1 MFKTLEETLKY
12 CDEHG
17 IKMVDFK
24 MIDLNGRWRHL
35 TLPVERFTEKTM
47 KWGLGFDGS
56 NYGYAPIEKSDMV
69 FIPDVSSAVE
79 EPFAEMPTLSMIGDV
94 CSITDDGLKPFDQYP
109 RNVAKAAVKYMQDN
123 GIADTIL
130 MGPEFELFILDYVAF
145 QADPQKISLE
155 IDSDCA
161 EWNSAAVGD
170 GYQIRHKGAYH
181 ITPPHDNTF
190 GIRNRISVMLEE
202 RGVPIKY
209 HHTEVAGPGQI
220 EFELNFGDLVTMAD
234 RSMLLK
240 YVAKNQAKS
249 EGLTATFMPK
259 PIYGEAGN
267 GMHVHMMLRKGGEPV
282 FYDANGYSGLSQTA
296 LYFIGGILKHAA
308 SLCGLTNPSTNSY
321 KRLIPGYEA
330 PTTIGF
336 ATANRSAVIRVPA
349 YAKAPEDK
357 RFELRSI
364 DATCNPYYAYAAI
377 LMAGIDGIKN
387 KIDPVA
393 SGWGPYDFNL
403 YNLSAEEQ
411 KKIHF
416 LPNSLPDA
424 LAALEADHD
433 YLTAGGVFPERLIE
447 IWNENKLA
455 EAKAIAAYP
464 HPAEFKYYYD
474 L

>member
-1 MFKTLEETLKY
+1 MKTY
-12 CDEHG
+12 
-17 IKMVDFK
+17 
-24 MIDLNGRWRHL
+24 DLIIAGAGVAGCAAAVAAADCGMSVML
-35 TLPVERFTEKTM
+35 
-47 KWGLGFDGS
+47 
-56 NYGYAPIEKSDMV
+56 IEQFGGPGGV
-69 FIPDVSSAVE
+69 AVE
-79 EPFAEMPTLSMIGDV
+79 GGCPDIMGLSDNRRQIVGGFADALIRRLDRRGRARLIDQDSGRIRPEPIGDRPLIGTV
-94 CSITDDGLKPFDQYP
+94 MSTSLDL
-109 RNVAKAAVKYMQDN
+109 R
-123 GIADTIL
+123 L
-130 MGPEFELFILDYVAF
+130 ELA
-145 QADPQKISLE
+145 Q
-155 IDSDCA
+155 
-161 EWNSAAVGD
+161 
-170 GYQIRHKGAYH
+170 
-181 ITPPHDNTF
+181 
-190 GIRNRISVMLEE
+190 MLEE